1 MACRHILLLLML
13 QLKITMM
20 NDFQIVGA
28 TYISISF
35 RKTYLTKLL
44 AFIIYYRPHVL
55 FRTIVYDR

>member
-13 QLKITMM
+13 QLKMMM
-20 NDFQIVGA
+20 NDLQIVGV
-28 TYISISF
+28 TYISISL
-35 RKTYLTKLL
+35 RKTYLTKLV

>member
-20 NDFQIVGA
+20 NDLQIVGA

-44 AFIIYYRPHVL
+44 AFIIYYRRRVL
-55 FRTIVYDR
+55 LAIICDR

>member
-13 QLKITMM
+13 QLKMMM
-20 NDFQIVGA
+20 NDLQIVGA

-44 AFIIYYRPHVL
+44 AFIIYYRPRVL
-55 FRTIVYDR
+55 LAIICDR